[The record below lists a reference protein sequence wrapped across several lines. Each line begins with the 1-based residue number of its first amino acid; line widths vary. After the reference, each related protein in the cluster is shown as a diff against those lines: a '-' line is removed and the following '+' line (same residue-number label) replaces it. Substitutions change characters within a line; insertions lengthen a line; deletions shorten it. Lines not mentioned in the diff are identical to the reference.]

1 MTPIGVFFIVLLLVT
16 SKRPLHRKQQHK
28 MNNSSTIIRELQ
40 ELRKVWRDNN
50 FNWTKE
56 QQARYDELLTLR
68 KAFIAYW
75 EENGLV
81 WKGPSNVGKATTT
94 AEEPAA

>member
-1 MTPIGVFFIVLLLVT
+1 
-16 SKRPLHRKQQHK
+16 

-40 ELRKVWRDNN
+40 ELRKVWRENN

>member
-1 MTPIGVFFIVLLLVT
+1 LLVT

>member
-1 MTPIGVFFIVLLLVT
+1 
-16 SKRPLHRKQQHK
+16 

-50 FNWTKE
+50 FNLTKE
-56 QQARYDELLTLR
+56 QRSRYDELTELR
-68 KAFIAYW
+68 RAFITRW

-81 WKGPSNVGKATTT
+81 WTGPSNVGKATTT
-94 AEEPAA
+94 APDSAA

>member
-1 MTPIGVFFIVLLLVT
+1 
-16 SKRPLHRKQQHK
+16 
-28 MNNSSTIIRELQ
+28 MNNSSTILRELQ

-56 QQARYDELLTLR
+56 QQARYNELTDLR
-68 KAFIAYW
+68 RAFIAHW

-94 AEEPAA
+94 ADSSAA

>member
-1 MTPIGVFFIVLLLVT
+1 
-16 SKRPLHRKQQHK
+16 

>member
-1 MTPIGVFFIVLLLVT
+1 MLVT

-40 ELRKVWRDNN
+40 ELRKVWRENN

>member
-1 MTPIGVFFIVLLLVT
+1 MTPTGVFFIVLLLVT

>member
-1 MTPIGVFFIVLLLVT
+1 MTPTGVFFIVLLLVT

-40 ELRKVWRDNN
+40 ELRKVWRENN

>member
-1 MTPIGVFFIVLLLVT
+1 
-16 SKRPLHRKQQHK
+16 

-81 WKGPSNVGKATTT
+81 WKGPSNVGKATTM

>member
-40 ELRKVWRDNN
+40 ELRKVWRENN

-56 QQARYDELLTLR
+56 QQERYDELLTLR